1 MWESC
6 GLHTGKLEFQG
17 DKKGGFCGTKVK
29 AEKVLVFPSGC
40 VHAAA
45 MPGNLH
51 VYSPLGLGNPS
62 KPLLVAGPSSTGS
75 SDSDGGLFAVP
86 TTLPP
91 NSRLGKLFSPSKD
104 TELTFRQHLN
114 SISVSA
120 GSAAPHPGPHVRGE
134 GREGLPWL
142 RASLFLPDA
151 VGLLPAKAPEVAEP
165 APAEAA
171 GGPGQ
176 ELPASAVQPLW
187 LGCLGPTGLLLCLR
201 FS

>member
-1 MWESC
+1 MST
-6 GLHTGKLEFQG
+6 LS
-17 DKKGGFCGTKVK
+17 
-29 AEKVLVFPSGC
+29 P
-40 VHAAA
+40 
-45 MPGNLH
+45 
-51 VYSPLGLGNPS
+51 PLGLGNPS

-120 GSAAPHPGPHVRGE
+120 GPAAPRPGPHARGE
-134 GREGLPWL
+134 GLLRL
-142 RASLFLPDA
+142 RAPLFLPDA

-176 ELPASAVQPLW
+176 EPPASAVQPLW